1 MDYFF
6 INLLIAQ
13 LELSSLCMFLT
24 MSSEYSGYT
33 RTARKALTDVR
44 RRDYLRKG
52 CESEAE
58 IKQMYRMEFR
68 KKEEKMRAIKE
79 GVWKTRFNHASSH
92 EPNKS
97 VSIRK
102 GRFLITIYND
112 ETQIS
117 EPQKPHVV
125 RRGRF
130 LVTKSIVSRKK
141 EPKKPTVTKKGR
153 FVITTSY

>member
-1 MDYFF
+1 
-6 INLLIAQ
+6 
-13 LELSSLCMFLT
+13 

-44 RRDYLRKG
+44 KRDYLRKG

-58 IKQMYRMEFR
+58 FKQMWRMECR
-68 KKEEKMRAIKE
+68 KKEEKLRAIKE
-79 GVWKTRFNHASSH
+79 GVWKSRFNHVSH
-92 EPNKS
+92 EP

-102 GRFLITIYND
+102 GRFLVTIYND
-112 ETQIS
+112 E
-117 EPQKPHVV
+117 PQKPLVV
-125 RRGRF
+125 KRGRF
-130 LVTKSIVSRKK
+130 LVTKSLVSKKK